1 MKEKLDKLLKL
12 ELNELEKL
20 DLEKELSNLKL
31 TSHKIYQEY
40 LLEKH
45 EICEKNLEIKANSK
59 RLSKIRHL
67 YSLARR
73 IEYKREKERIKLQ
86 RKMLM
91 DFDNHQEESN
101 NDF

>member
-12 ELNELEKL
+12 ELNELDKL

-31 TSHKIYQEY
+31 TSYKIYQEY

-59 RLSKIRHL
+59 RLSKIHHL
-67 YSLARR
+67 YSLAKR
-73 IEYKREKERIKLQ
+73 IEDKREKERIELQ
-86 RKMLM
+86 RKMLR
-91 DFDNHQEESN
+91 DFDNHQGEP
-101 NDF
+101 

>member
-12 ELNELEKL
+12 ELNELDKL

-45 EICEKNLEIKANSK
+45 EICEKNLEIKANNK
-59 RLSKIRHL
+59 RLSKIHHL
-67 YSLARR
+67 YSLAKR
-73 IEYKREKERIKLQ
+73 IEDKKEKERIELQ
-86 RKMLM
+86 KKNVKG
-91 DFDNHQEESN
+91 F
-101 NDF
+101 

>member
-12 ELNELEKL
+12 GLNELDKL

-45 EICEKNLEIKANSK
+45 ENREKNLEIKANNK
-59 RLSKIRHL
+59 RLSKIHHL
-67 YSLARR
+67 YSLAKK
-73 IEYKREKERIKLQ
+73 IEDKREKERIELQ
-86 RKMLM
+86 KNVKGLIIIK
-91 DFDNHQEESN
+91 ESH

>member
-12 ELNELEKL
+12 ELNELDKL

-45 EICEKNLEIKANSK
+45 ENCEKNLEIKANK
-59 RLSKIRHL
+59 
-67 YSLARR
+67 
-73 IEYKREKERIKLQ
+73 
-86 RKMLM
+86 
-91 DFDNHQEESN
+91 
-101 NDF
+101 

>member
-12 ELNELEKL
+12 ELNELDKL

-40 LLEKH
+40 LLE
-45 EICEKNLEIKANSK
+45 NLEIKASKK
-59 RLSKIRHL
+59 RLSRIRHL
-67 YSLARR
+67 YSLAKR
-73 IEYKREKERIKLQ
+73 IEDKREKERIELQ
-86 RKMLM
+86 KKMLR
-91 DFDNHQEESN
+91 DLDNHQKESH